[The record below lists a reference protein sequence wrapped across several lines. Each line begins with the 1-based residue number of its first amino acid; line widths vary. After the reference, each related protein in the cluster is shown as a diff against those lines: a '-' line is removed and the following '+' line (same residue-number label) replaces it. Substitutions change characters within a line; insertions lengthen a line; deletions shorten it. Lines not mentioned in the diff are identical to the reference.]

1 MQRIK
6 QHSLSVSSKPSVA
19 LEFRDLGSE
28 YNEKSPK
35 TIKGV
40 ALGLFILL
48 LLSPPHHHHH
58 HTHILLWSLAKAIL
72 LKTMTHGYWSQV
84 PEKESF
90 GVKRKLLVSRLIKC
104 GELSI
109 GSAPIN
115 CSAGRPRGCSLIQK
129 ELRF

>member
-48 LLSPPHHHHH
+48 LLSPPPPPPP
-58 HTHILLWSLAKAIL
+58 HTHTSVEPGKGHPLENYDSWLLEPGA
-72 LKTMTHGYWSQV
+72 
-84 PEKESF
+84 
-90 GVKRKLLVSRLIKC
+90 
-104 GELSI
+104 
-109 GSAPIN
+109 
-115 CSAGRPRGCSLIQK
+115 
-129 ELRF
+129 